1 MIKKKVSIQLPQG
14 LQALHAAK
22 FVQKA
27 SFFYSEILVI
37 KAGRSV
43 NGKSIMGVMSLAARG
58 GSELTLLVTGKDEQE
73 AGLALEEFLLNKE

>member
-1 MIKKKVSIQLPQG
+1 MSIQLPQG
-14 LQALHAAK
+14 LQALHTAK

-27 SFFYSEILVI
+27 SCFYSEILVI

-43 NGKSIMGVMSLAARG
+43 NGKSIMGVMSLAARE
-58 GSELTLLVTGKDEQE
+58 GSELTLFVTGKDEQE

>member
-1 MIKKKVSIQLPQG
+1 MSIQLPQG

-37 KAGRSV
+37 NAERSV
-43 NGKSIMGVMSLAARG
+43 NGKSIMGVMSLAARE
-58 GSELTLLVTGKDEQE
+58 GSELTLFVTGKDEQE